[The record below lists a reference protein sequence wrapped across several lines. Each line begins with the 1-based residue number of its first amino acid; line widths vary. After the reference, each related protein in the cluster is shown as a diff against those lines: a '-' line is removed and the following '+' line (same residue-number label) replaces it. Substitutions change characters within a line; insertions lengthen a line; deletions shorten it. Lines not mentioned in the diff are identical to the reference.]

1 MKEMGLGNPSDSD
14 ERFQDFWEDNSL
26 LSELFD
32 SDAVSECL
40 LLSGGMRELLERSWS
55 RMVMSVVMRIVS
67 RLLVLPTSDI
77 QAFVMHWNGYS
88 DRYIGRLLDLDHKTA
103 KKKYLSVLRHMQNAS
118 PMGKEERGSL

>member
-1 MKEMGLGNPSDSD
+1 MGNPSDSD